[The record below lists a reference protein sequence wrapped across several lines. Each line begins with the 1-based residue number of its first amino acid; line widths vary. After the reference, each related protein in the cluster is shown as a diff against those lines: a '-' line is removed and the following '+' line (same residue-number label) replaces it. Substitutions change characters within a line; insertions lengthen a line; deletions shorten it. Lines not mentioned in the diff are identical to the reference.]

1 MSVFFNNKNIKK
13 RIKLNEHF
21 FKEMKK
27 MKKIKYYKNKSG
39 LEIWSF
45 KMKDFFKVA
54 TKYFNQNIFNYLEF
68 KPDLSFQK
76 KL

>member
-1 MSVFFNNKNIKK
+1 MV
-13 RIKLNEHF
+13 
-21 FKEMKK
+21 
-27 MKKIKYYKNKSG
+27 
-39 LEIWSF
+39 F

-76 KL
+76 NYK